1 MAICYEV
8 ILMNSFCVCIKI
20 RKWNSRFLINN
31 KMLLF
36 ICMLLTWFTAITYCD
51 VSDYGAYCA
60 DYYRLM
66 KSGSAVLTRN
76 YERGFYWAMFLFAR
90 LHFSFEVFF
99 GVYMSIILY
108 LLGKFINLNAK
119 HKAFIWILCLFY
131 PYLYYLQQIRSAMA
145 TMIVI
150 YALNNLANFKETA
163 VKRAIKYILWCL
175 FASLFQITSLFYLMF
190 LLVLFIEKNGL
201 KKLVLCLNVLVPG
214 TLYFLYPVIVEGLK
228 ILFHDFWMIDYY
240 FRSKFTP
247 QKYTFFLIGIY
258 LILFCVLL
266 YIDRKNL
273 TTQQTSNKCLLYY
286 KLSIIVCAL
295 APISYFSVSAERI
308 MGMAMPVVY
317 IAIDMYSTRFI
328 TFKGK
333 IARLACLV
341 FAVFYFVFS
350 VGPWFPQSNYR
361 FFHEMWKQRP
371 DKDSITLIDRRVI
384 Q

>member
-1 MAICYEV
+1 
-8 ILMNSFCVCIKI
+8 MNSFRTCIKI
-20 RKWNSRFLINN
+20 RKQNFKFMVNN
-31 KMLLF
+31 KKVLFF
-36 ICMLLTWFTAITYCD
+36 ICILLTWFTAITYCD
-51 VSDYGAYCA
+51 VSDYGAYYA

-66 KSGSAVLTRN
+66 KSGNAVLTRN
-76 YERGFYWAMFLFAR
+76 YERGFYWAMFLFSR
-90 LHFSFEVFF
+90 LCLPFEVFY
-99 GVYMSIILY
+99 GVYMSIILC
-108 LLGKFINLNAK
+108 LLGIFIDLNAK

-150 YALNNLANFKETA
+150 HGLNNLANIKETA
-163 VKRAIKYILWCL
+163 IKRLIKYIVWCL
-175 FASLFQITSLFYLMF
+175 FASLFQVTSLFYLIF
-190 LLVLFIEKNGL
+190 SLVLFIEKNGL
-201 KKLVLCLNVLVPG
+201 KKLVLCLNILVPG
-214 TLYFLYPVIVEGLK
+214 TLYFLYPVIVKGLK
-228 ILFHDFWMIDYY
+228 IVFRDFWMIDYY

-266 YIDRKNL
+266 YIDRKDL
-273 TTQQTSNKCLLYY
+273 TTHETSNKCLFYY

-317 IAIDMYSTRFI
+317 VAIDMYSVRFI
-328 TFKGK
+328 TFKRK

-341 FAVFYFVFS
+341 FAVFYFGFS
-350 VGPWFPQSNYR
+350 IGPWLPQGNDR
-361 FFHEMWKQRP
+361 FFHEMWRQKP
-371 DKDSITLIDRRVI
+371 DKNSITLIDRRVI